1 MGGKSAV
8 KDHVRVAAGVRIA
21 AKAGVTAD
29 ITLAGDYAG
38 FPAMPAALWRR
49 QVARLRRTA

>member
-8 KDHVRVAAGVRIA
+8 KDHVHVAAGVRIA

-29 ITLAGDYAG
+29 ITRAGDYAG

-49 QVARLRRTA
+49 QIARLRRAA